1 MKLSTLDL
9 RIFAAIVDQ
18 GGISAAAR
26 RLGREKSTISRD
38 LAAME
43 DRLGLRLLH
52 RTTRRVT
59 PTEAGETLAA
69 YARRVVEELEH
80 AEAAMEQLTDAPRGV
95 LKVTAPFAMIRHVIA
110 PHLPRFLAEF
120 PQVQLAFDPNTAIL
134 DLVENGIDLAL
145 RIGELPSSSLVARRL
160 TETALVMVA
169 SPRLLAEAPVAAPAD
184 LAMRPI
190 LALSDQA
197 TPAIWALQD
206 AVGKV
211 TRVPV
216 TPRIAINEPGIL
228 MDLILAGQGIGVL
241 PEIYAAPLLAGGQLA
256 RVLPGHTLGR
266 RPIHAVYPSRR
277 QLSPKVRAFIDFLSP
292 LLSP

>member
-1 MKLSTLDL
+1 MKLTTLDL

-26 RLGREKSTISRD
+26 ALGREKSTISRD

-43 DRLGLRLLH
+43 ERLGLRLLQ

-95 LKVTAPFAMIRHVIA
+95 LKVTAPFSMIRHVIA
-110 PHLPRFLAEF
+110 PHLPLFLAAH

-169 SPRLLAEAPVAAPAD
+169 LPAIIAEAPVVSPPD
-184 LAMRPI
+184 LALRPI

-197 TPAIWALQD
+197 TPAIWALRD
-206 AVGKV
+206 AVGTL

-241 PEIYAAPLLAGGQLA
+241 PEIYAAPLLARGQLA